1 MKHNALELLL
11 KQKRFDLIFK
21 YLYLKNRDKN
31 PQFFEDLYIEHI
43 RAFNGFS
50 EEHPSDGVPKETKE
64 AFVNSFNTLFDSIKT
79 DGFNESLGAIPIG
92 ANGDIADGA
101 HRLAT
106 CAFLGLDVETTNVED
121 DYTYDYNTF
130 INKGIN
136 QDMADYAALE
146 YVNLNPN
153 TYIIN
158 LHSVVDIKNDEKVEK
173 ILNKYGFIFYKKDVV
188 LNYNAY
194 VNLKKINYGSFWE
207 RDPWIGDLDN
217 QFKGA
222 QGHAKDS
229 MGDNPNPLRA
239 YVFVCDNFDDILKV
253 KAEIRDLLKVG
264 NTCVHINDT
273 RDEAM
278 WLAKTYF
285 NNNSLDML
293 TKRPFLHE
301 NKEFEELLT
310 IFNKSIIEQNLDQDD
325 FCCAGS
331 TPLEVYGVRKSSD
344 LDYLSC
350 NKENFTSPNK
360 DISNHD
366 NQLEF
371 YPYSKEEIIYNP
383 LNHFYFNGMKFISLD
398 ILHKMKKKRNED
410 PKDIDDCV
418 ALELLQ
424 KEGIVRFKRKRTFK
438 LFKIKKKKNKRKL
451 IILGFIKI
459 TLKVKKDKK

>member
-21 YLYLKNRDKN
+21 YLYLKNKDKN
-31 PQFFEDLYIEHI
+31 PKFFEDLYIEHI

-64 AFVNSFNTLFDSIKT
+64 SFVNSFNTLFDNIKKN
-79 DGFNESLGAIPIG
+79 GFDKSLGTIPIG

-106 CAFLGLDVETTNVED
+106 CAYLGLDVETSEVED
-121 DYTYDYNTF
+121 DYTYDYSTF

-136 QDMADYAALE
+136 TDMADYAALE

-158 LHSVVDIKNDEKVEK
+158 LHSIVDIKHDEKVEK

-207 RDPWIGDLDN
+207 RDPWIGDLDDE
-217 QFKGA
+217 FKGA
-222 QGHAKDS
+222 QAHAKES
-229 MGDNPNPLRA
+229 MGNKNNPLRA
-239 YVFVCDNFDDILKV
+239 YVFVCDNFDNILKV
-253 KAEIRDLLKVG
+253 KAEIRDLFKIG
-264 NTCVHINDT
+264 NTCIHINDT
-273 RDEAM
+273 RDEAI

-285 NNNSLDML
+285 NNNSLDIL
-293 TKRPFLHE
+293 NKRPFLCDSE
-301 NKEFEELLT
+301 SLEKLLST
-310 IFNKSIIEQNLDQDD
+310 FNESIKKQGLEQDD

-331 TPLEVYGVRKSSD
+331 TPLEVCGIRKSSD
-344 LDYLSC
+344 LDYISC
-350 NKENFTSPNK
+350 DNNNFISPNE
-360 DISNHD
+360 DISD
-366 NQLEF
+366 NNDLLDLYQC
-371 YPYSKEEIIYNP
+371 SKEDIIYNP

-398 ILHKMKKKRNED
+398 VLLKMKKYRNEE
-410 PKDIDDCV
+410 PKDTDDC
-418 ALELLQ
+418 AAIELLQ
-424 KEGIVRFKRKRTFK
+424 KEGIVKFKRKRTFK
-438 LFKIKKKKNKRKL
+438 VFKIKRKRNKRKI

-459 TLKVKKDKK
+459 NFKVKKGNK